1 MFLRIFWGTPRIEP
15 GADLFSAVFFS
26 LPRCNASALN
36 GLDKRHSEL
45 GCHVSSLCRHCDV
58 IVSLIRC
65 QFLKM
70 QEENCSIGD
79 ATDFSFKMVTAE
91 AANNDNDDDHDK
103 DDHDDNPDDDQDND
117 HDNDNDNLK
126 IKLGIDV
133 AVVSDV

>member
-1 MFLRIFWGTPRIEP
+1 M
-15 GADLFSAVFFS
+15 
-26 LPRCNASALN
+26 
-36 GLDKRHSEL
+36 
-45 GCHVSSLCRHCDV
+45 SSLCRHCDV

-65 QFLKM
+65 QFLKI
-70 QEENCSIGD
+70 QEENWSIGD
-79 ATDFSFKMVTAE
+79 AVDFSFKMVTAE